1 MTAAAT
7 TVEGAVEIQVAV
19 SVLPPERRAVWLK
32 VSLLLLVRFRQFW
45 EGNVNRRR
53 TKINNNLVSHRLSR
67 LNSNGT
73 PRCIMEEIELTACC
87 ALQKGVRDTKG
98 RCEG

>member
-19 SVLPPERRAVWLK
+19 SVLSPKRRAVWLK

-45 EGNVNRRR
+45 EGKVNRRR
-53 TKINNNLVSHRLSR
+53 IEINNNLVSHRLSR
-67 LNSNGT
+67 LSSNGI
-73 PRCIMEEIELTACC
+73 PRCIMEYRIHCPLRTAEGRERYQR
-87 ALQKGVRDTKG
+87 AL
-98 RCEG
+98 